1 MDPDLTLK
9 PELLALIEKANVK
22 KVQIDQS
29 ETRFK
34 RICWT
39 IDYPVLSYFNSN
51 TKAITMAH
59 LADPD
64 AEKRTIVLE
73 ENEKFLAFVDKFPSH
88 SYASISFLLKKDQ
101 VTMLRTYNYSKPF
114 EKKNFDDDTEGTWT

>member
-29 ETRFK
+29 EPSFK

-39 IDYPVLSYFNSN
+39 IDYPFLSYFNSN

-64 AEKRTIVLE
+64 AE
-73 ENEKFLAFVDKFPSH
+73 
-88 SYASISFLLKKDQ
+88 
-101 VTMLRTYNYSKPF
+101 
-114 EKKNFDDDTEGTWT
+114 

>member
-29 ETRFK
+29 EPSFK

-39 IDYPVLSYFNSN
+39 IDYPVLSYFKETNEK

-64 AEKRTIVLE
+64 AE
-73 ENEKFLAFVDKFPSH
+73 
-88 SYASISFLLKKDQ
+88 
-101 VTMLRTYNYSKPF
+101 
-114 EKKNFDDDTEGTWT
+114 